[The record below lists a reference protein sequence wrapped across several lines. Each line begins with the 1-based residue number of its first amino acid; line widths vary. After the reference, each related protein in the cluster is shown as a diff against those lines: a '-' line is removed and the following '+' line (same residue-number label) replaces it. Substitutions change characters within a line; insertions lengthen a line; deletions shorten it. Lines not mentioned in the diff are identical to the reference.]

1 MFVAEKAF
9 KASRNHWEQSYVV
22 VYDDYVQMFVVFIS
36 SNALPVRNELLCSGM
51 CSPGIYPDDTA
62 DLADCSVH
70 GSSRKFL
77 NVDPNTQPYMLYS
90 CFSTDIYGSVITTS
104 SMLSYRPDPL
114 RLLTNNFHEQQIE
127 K

>member
-1 MFVAEKAF
+1 MIMFRCLLYLFHLTRSLSEMSF
-9 KASRNHWEQSYVV
+9 YVV
-22 VYDDYVQMFVVFIS
+22 ACVLQAF
-36 SNALPVRNELLCSGM
+36 
-51 CSPGIYPDDTA
+51 YPDDTA
-62 DLADCSVH
+62 NLADCSVH

-77 NVDPNTQPYMLYS
+77 NVDPNTQLYMLYS